1 MAIESR
7 VINFTDAEIL
17 DAVTAYCI
25 KTGRIR
31 AGVKMASPLVTNDG
45 EVRLSLDP
53 APAGP
58 RITLH
63 EGEVLSAL
71 LLYCSAH
78 GIPIARRSTKS
89 IQVGKDRFE
98 LHLETP
104 R

>member
-1 MAIESR
+1 MAIENR
-7 VINFTDAEIL
+7 VINFTDAEVL

-25 KTGRIR
+25 KTGRIKS
-31 AGVKMASPLVTNDG
+31 GVKLTSPLVTNDG
-45 EVRLSLDP
+45 EIRLSLDR

-58 RITLH
+58 RIMLH

-71 LLYCSAH
+71 LLYCNAH

-89 IQVGKDRFE
+89 IQVGKDKFA
-98 LHLETP
+98 LHLDMP